1 LTESMVKK
9 FVPQI
14 GLRSKIF
21 KKIEELKYTARNS
34 YNGQT
39 NLRDQDMVT
48 LCKPKWPNS
57 NAIKY
62 NRWYKCIKF

>member
-1 LTESMVKK
+1 
-9 FVPQI
+9 
-14 GLRSKIF
+14 
-21 KKIEELKYTARNS
+21 
-34 YNGQT
+34 
-39 NLRDQDMVT
+39 MVT